1 MTQTKTGG
9 VPGPSEVREVALEAA
24 LAAGE
29 VLKAGYGKV
38 QQLRFKGEVDLVTEV
53 DLRSEQAIVQ
63 IIRDRFPGHRILA
76 EEGSAGGDDARHRW
90 IVDPLDGTTNYATG
104 LPSFCVSIAYEQD
117 GEVTLGAIYDPLRD
131 EMFLAQR
138 GRGATLNG
146 RRLSVST
153 TDVLLNGLL
162 ATGFPYDRALMP
174 RSLRQFALFSTRSR
188 AVRRLGSAA
197 LDSAYVAAGRLDG
210 YWEATICPWDIAAGW
225 LMVLEAGG
233 RVSDL
238 GGNPFTFERGEV
250 LATNGPLHPAM
261 LGTLAEAEAGS

>member
-1 MTQTKTGG
+1 MPAALIGHSFGEIAALCIGG
-9 VPGPSEVREVALEAA
+9 AIQPEVALRVVAERFEA
-24 LAAGE
+24 LYIE
-29 VLKAGYGKV
+29 VA
-38 QQLRFKGEVDLVTEV
+38 
-53 DLRSEQAIVQ
+53 
-63 IIRDRFPGHRILA
+63 
-76 EEGSAGGDDARHRW
+76 
-90 IVDPLDGTTNYATG
+90 
-104 LPSFCVSIAYEQD
+104 
-117 GEVTLGAIYDPLRD
+117 
-131 EMFLAQR
+131 AQR

-174 RSLRQFALFSTRSR
+174 RSLRQFGLFSTRSR

-197 LDSAYVAAGRLDG
+197 LDSAYVAASRLDG